1 MSSQKAFPAGA
12 VLRWKK
18 AQCLWTGSWL
28 QMKLMCSC
36 RALCH
41 GDPALFGEI
50 TWVLNMGSGH
60 AKTHGVGKIAVVN
73 IIVLTANT

>member
-1 MSSQKAFPAGA
+1 
-12 VLRWKK
+12 
-18 AQCLWTGSWL
+18 
-28 QMKLMCSC
+28 MKLMCSC

-50 TWVLNMGSGH
+50 MWVLHMGPGH

-73 IIVLTANT
+73 IIVLTANTEGWTRPPDGIIESVLG